1 MSTIEYIRVSTGKQ
15 DMQSQKHI
23 LREFAEA
30 NRIFVDEYIELE
42 VSSKKNQTERKIT
55 ELLSKLKK
63 GDLLLVAELSRLG
76 RNMLEVTKLILEFEE
91 KGISFKSVR
100 QPELNTEGINGK
112 LVTILFGYIAETER
126 DFISMRTK
134 QGLAA
139 AKASG
144 KKLGRPKGSRNKKGR
159 VLDAYREQITKYL
172 SMGLPVASIMKI
184 VNNQLDSPLSYN
196 TYNGYIAE
204 CGDSNVGEIG

>member
-1 MSTIEYIRVSTGKQ
+1 MRTLGHIRISTGKQ
-15 DMQSQKHI
+15 DMRSQRHI
-23 LREFAEA
+23 LLEYAHENKLTIDEF
-30 NRIFVDEYIELE
+30 IEIE
-42 VSSKKNQTERKIT
+42 VSSRKNQGERRIS
-55 ELLSKLKK
+55 ELLGKLQK

-91 KGISFKSVR
+91 KGIRFKSVR
-100 QPELNTEGINGK
+100 QPELNTEGLNGK
-112 LVTILFGYIAETER
+112 LITLLFGYIAETER
-126 DFISMRTK
+126 EFISMRTK

-159 VLDAYREQITKYL
+159 VLDAYREQINNYL
-172 SMGLPVASIMKI
+172 SMRLPIASIMKI
-184 VNNQLDSPLSYN
+184 INDQLDRPLSYN